1 MEWLVPICLF
11 WVLTALYLGGCPVEV
26 VGGNGFRQVMGVV
39 DSYVLYIL
47 VWGLLRAILGGIGG
61 MLWGTVVPTILATLA
76 LPLIIWV
83 GYIIMGVRVQWG
95 ERPH

>member
-1 MEWLVPICLF
+1 MEWLVPVCLF
-11 WVLTALYLGGCPVEV
+11 WVLTAIYLGGCPVEV
-26 VGGNGFRQVMGVV
+26 VGGNGFRQVMGVF

-47 VWGLLRAILGGIGG
+47 VLCILLAILGGIGG

-83 GYIIMGVRVQWG
+83 GYIIMGVRVQRG
-95 ERPH
+95 ARPH